1 MVLFCFPQ
9 LLVESC
15 IFKKI
20 FYLKLG
26 VFSDYR
32 NKIIIEWSVC
42 VGLEIIHVFNGQNF
56 RQICEEEAS
65 HYRAHYLPH
74 DRETARKLA
83 GSSTPMMSVSIT
95 VSRDGHMRSSF
106 GSSPLH
112 SLKKPSLMALP
123 LVKGQ

>member
-1 MVLFCFPQ
+1 M
-9 LLVESC
+9 
-15 IFKKI
+15 
-20 FYLKLG
+20 
-26 VFSDYR
+26 
-32 NKIIIEWSVC
+32 NA
-42 VGLEIIHVFNGQNF
+42 QNF

-65 HYRAHYLPH
+65 DYRAHYLPH

-95 VSRDGHMRSSF
+95 VSRDGDMRSSF
-106 GSSPLH
+106 GPPSLH